1 MTETI
6 TNNIKTIVPD
16 KGYFLTD
23 WNDGDILNFT
33 YAEKVVMH
41 VSGDTS
47 NYYEITHDR
56 KNELESEQ
64 LSQMRKLGLI
74 SDEYK

>member
-6 TNNIKTIVPD
+6 INNIKTIVPD
-16 KGYFLTD
+16 EGYFLTD
-23 WNDGDILNFT
+23 WTDGDIMTFS

-41 VSGDTS
+41 VTGDTS

-56 KNELESEQ
+56 KSELEYEQ
-64 LSQMRKLGLI
+64 LSEMRKLGLI
-74 SDEYK
+74 GDEYK

>member
-1 MTETI
+1 MTETT
-6 TNNIKTIVPD
+6 TNNIKTIIPAE
-16 KGYFLTD
+16 GYFLTD
-23 WNDGDILNFT
+23 WDGEDIMNFS
-33 YAEKVVMH
+33 YAEKVMMH
-41 VSGDTS
+41 VTGNSS

-74 SDEYK
+74 GDEYK

>member
-16 KGYFLTD
+16 EGYFLTD
-23 WNDGDILNFT
+23 WTDGDIMTFS

-41 VSGDTS
+41 VTGDTS

-64 LSQMRKLGLI
+64 LSEMRKLGLI
-74 SDEYK
+74 GDEYR